1 VGDNIFGGDI
11 SVFIRKYTIVYSIL
25 CYTFVIMRRL
35 VWEFLNSKFEDKI
48 IYRRVWD
55 LADAVQEEFL
65 TEKGDGVMLFT
76 RFRSLKEIRTRVNS
90 FLKKDIKSLFDVHEF
105 DIEIYVLEW
114 CRYKA
119 IDVET
124 EII

>member
-1 VGDNIFGGDI
+1 MVGEEIYN
-11 SVFIRKYTIVYSIL
+11 
-25 CYTFVIMRRL
+25 TFVIMRRL
-35 VWEFLNSKFEDKI
+35 VWEFLNSKFEDKV

-55 LADAVQEEFL
+55 RADSVREEFL
-65 TEKGDGVMLFT
+65 TEKGDGVIQFS
-76 RFRSLKEIRTRVNS
+76 RYRSLKEIRTRVNS
-90 FLKKDIKSLFDVHEF
+90 HVKKDIKMLFDVHDF
-105 DIEIYVLEW
+105 DIEVYVLEW

>member
-1 VGDNIFGGDI
+1 VGEEIYN
-11 SVFIRKYTIVYSIL
+11 
-25 CYTFVIMRRL
+25 TFVIMRRL
-35 VWEFLNSKFEDKI
+35 VWEFLNSKFEDKV

-55 LADAVQEEFL
+55 LADSVKEEFL
-65 TEKGDGVMLFT
+65 TEKGDGVIQFS
-76 RFRSLKEIRTRVNS
+76 RYHSLKEIRTRVNS
-90 FLKKDIKSLFDVHEF
+90 LLKKDIKLLFDVHDF

-114 CRYKA
+114 CRDKA

>member
-1 VGDNIFGGDI
+1 
-11 SVFIRKYTIVYSIL
+11 
-25 CYTFVIMRRL
+25 
-35 VWEFLNSKFEDKI
+35 
-48 IYRRVWD
+48 
-55 LADAVQEEFL
+55 
-65 TEKGDGVMLFT
+65 MLFT

>member
-11 SVFIRKYTIVYSIL
+11 SVIIRKYTIAYPIL
-25 CYTFVIMRRL
+25 CYTFVVMRRL
-35 VWEFLNSKFEDKI
+35 VWEFLNSKFEDKV

-55 LADAVQEEFL
+55 RADSVREEFL
-65 TEKGDGVMLFT
+65 TEKGDGVIQFS
-76 RFRSLKEIRTRVNS
+76 RYRSLKEIRTRVNS
-90 FLKKDIKSLFDVHEF
+90 HVKKDIKMLFDVHDF

-114 CRYKA
+114 CRDKA

-124 EII
+124 IEM

>member
-55 LADAVQEEFL
+55 LADSVQEEFL
-65 TEKGDGVMLFT
+65 TEKGDGVIQFS
-76 RFRSLKEIRTRVNS
+76 RYRSLKEIRTRVNS
-90 FLKKDIKSLFDVHEF
+90 LLKKDIKLLFDVHDF

-114 CRYKA
+114 CRDKA

>member
-1 VGDNIFGGDI
+1 VGDNTFGGDI

-55 LADAVQEEFL
+55 LADSVQEEFL

-76 RFRSLKEIRTRVNS
+76 RYRSLKEIRTRVNS

>member
-1 VGDNIFGGDI
+1 
-11 SVFIRKYTIVYSIL
+11 
-25 CYTFVIMRRL
+25 MRRL
-35 VWEFLNSKFEDKI
+35 VWEFLNSKFEDKV

-55 LADAVQEEFL
+55 LADSVQEEFL

-76 RFRSLKEIRTRVNS
+76 RYRSLKEIRTRVNS
-90 FLKKDIKSLFDVHEF
+90 FLKKDIKSLFDIHEI
-105 DIEIYVLEW
+105 DIEMYVLEW
-114 CRYKA
+114 CRDKA

>member
-1 VGDNIFGGDI
+1 MVGEEIYN
-11 SVFIRKYTIVYSIL
+11 
-25 CYTFVIMRRL
+25 TFVIMRRL

-55 LADAVQEEFL
+55 LADSVQEEFL

-76 RFRSLKEIRTRVNS
+76 RYRSLKEIRTRVNS
-90 FLKKDIKSLFDVHEF
+90 FLKKDIKSLFDVHEI
-105 DIEIYVLEW
+105 DIEMYVLEW
-114 CRYKA
+114 CRDKA